1 MRQSKMKS
9 VHGKMAHLLSWLV
22 GRLVYDD
29 IVLGSGLKSLL
40 ASGWIWEKKKKK
52 KKTDEGVG
60 GRKSRTLP
68 IHTVKTRP
76 LISLSAQGFK

>member
-40 ASGWIWEKKKKK
+40 ASGWIWEKKNKKK
-52 KKTDEGVG
+52 PTKVLVVERVERSPFTL
-60 GRKSRTLP
+60 SRP
-68 IHTVKTRP
+68 GH
-76 LISLSAQGFK
+76 